1 MSWIDKILPS
11 GISKTEGAKRTSVP
25 EGVWTKC
32 IKCEAVLYRPDLE
45 RNANVCPKCEH
56 HMRLGARK
64 RLDLFLDDDGREEV
78 FGNIEPVDR
87 LRFRDKK
94 KYSVRLAAAQ
104 KSTGERDALVA
115 MRGTLHS
122 MPVVAV
128 AFEFG
133 FHGGSMGNAVGEKFS
148 QAAQLALKERIPLI
162 CFAASGGA
170 RMQEALISLMQMAKT
185 SAVIERM
192 HTESVPYVSVLTD
205 PIYGG
210 VSASLALLGDLNIA
224 EPDARAGFAGPNII
238 EQTIRQ
244 KLPKGFQR
252 SEFLLEHGAIDMI
265 VPRLELRD
273 TIARILAKLMG
284 VPALDSL
291 IPVPEIIVD
300 PNAASDDDSANDSSS
315 DTSNDSAGEG
325 ETAESGEGSNDPSDG
340 AGPDSTESADGSE
353 GDDAGDSNEPSEVA
367 AKEENAAE
375 DASSDDGVSAV
386 ADAEAVEKVENE
398 LASDDDALTTEP
410 AANAEE
416 LVRADRIAGTDESP
430 ASLDDTE
437 ELSDKKP
444 DA

>member
-1 MSWIDKILPS
+1 MSWIDRILPA
-11 GISKTEGAKRTSVP
+11 GISRSDGNKRSSVP

-32 IKCEAVLYRPDLE
+32 IKCEGVLYRPDLE
-45 RNANVCPKCEH
+45 RNANVCPKCDH

-64 RLDLFLDDDGREEV
+64 RLDLFLDQDGREEV
-78 FGNIEPVDR
+78 FAEIEPIDR

-94 KYSVRLAAAQ
+94 KYIARLAAAQ

-115 MRGTLHS
+115 MRGHLHG
-122 MPVVAV
+122 MPIVAV

-133 FHGGSMGNAVGEKFS
+133 FHGGSMGQAVGEKFS
-148 QAAQLALKERIPLI
+148 RAAQLALKERIPLV

-192 HTESVPYVSVLTD
+192 HMESVPYISVLTD

-273 TIARILAKLMG
+273 TIAGILAKLMG
-284 VPALDSL
+284 EPQLAFSL
-291 IPVPEIIVD
+291 ATPLSEDDVAE
-300 PNAASDDDSANDSSS
+300 AASDDA
-315 DTSNDSAGEG
+315 EG
-325 ETAESGEGSNDPSDG
+325 ASEAADDERAAATAEEDDAQVTDG
-340 AGPDSTESADGSE
+340 AAEADSELSPSAE
-353 GDDAGDSNEPSEVA
+353 ADDAGHDA
-367 AKEENAAE
+367 ADES
-375 DASSDDGVSAV
+375 DASELTAQAGDEQSSD
-386 ADAEAVEKVENE
+386 
-398 LASDDDALTTEP
+398 L
-410 AANAEE
+410 AEE
-416 LVRADRIAGTDESP
+416 ESASPAESDETEDDSEESP
-430 ASLDDTE
+430 
-437 ELSDKKP
+437 DKKSNV
-444 DA
+444 